1 MESGVVERWWGLGTE
16 QPEASYWASILWVC
30 DEQLS
35 LHEVKM
41 KCVLKCVLYLM
52 ALARAFLRL

>member
-1 MESGVVERWWGLGTE
+1 MVERWWGLGTE
-16 QPEASYWASILWVC
+16 QPEASYWASVLWVC

-41 KCVLKCVLYLM
+41 KCVLKRVLYLM